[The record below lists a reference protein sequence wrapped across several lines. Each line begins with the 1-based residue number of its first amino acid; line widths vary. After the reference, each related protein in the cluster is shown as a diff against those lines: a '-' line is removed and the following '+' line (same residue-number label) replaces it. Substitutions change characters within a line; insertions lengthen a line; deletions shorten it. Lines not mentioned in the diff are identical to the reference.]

1 MHILGVHKMVIPRF
15 ARVGSDL
22 IHWMLDDDDDDDDD
36 YYIITS
42 VFADNQFRFIGM
54 MMMVIT

>member
-1 MHILGVHKMVIPRF
+1 
-15 ARVGSDL
+15 
-22 IHWMLDDDDDDDDD
+22 MLDDDDDDDDD